1 MCAYCLHNAVNVVVL
16 LAAILLKIKK
26 GTVKHHF
33 VVTLYRHAWRCHEP
47 FLYNFFVY
55 ETMILNKMIVLVHEF
70 KCLDLLIGLQYYG

>member
-1 MCAYCLHNAVNVVVL
+1 MCAYCLYSAVNDVVL

-47 FLYNFFVY
+47 FGYIRFIF
-55 ETMILNKMIVLVHEF
+55 ETMTLNKRIVLLQDVNGF
-70 KCLDLLIGLQYYG
+70 DLVRLQ